1 MDPNNIEDVKKF
13 VKMYKEIKPSKA
25 SELYILGLL
34 SHMNLSGYDIF
45 KLIEKTADTS
55 GGLVRVNKATVYNT
69 LNRME
74 KDGLIVIVETVQDP
88 KRPPKSI
95 YDLTDDGKNY
105 LKQLVLQ
112 DFQNPPFILANF
124 VPALFFSSVL
134 TQEELKDIL
143 TTKIEQVEFI
153 IEVNK
158 NVAKM
163 DLGDFS
169 NSFIIFKTDMYRS
182 LLDYLKNLLKLAET
196 KPLDKLFVIKAL
208 TPEKATAELEKHF
221 REGSKK

>member
-13 VKMYKEIKPSKA
+13 VKSYKDIKPSKA

-34 SHMNLSGYDIF
+34 SHMNLGGYDIF

-74 KDGLIVIVETVQDP
+74 KDRLIEIVKTIKDP

-95 YDLTDDGKNY
+95 YSIADKGKEY
-105 LKQLVLQ
+105 LKELVLQ
-112 DFQNPPFILANF
+112 DFSNPPFILVNF
-124 VPALFFSSVL
+124 VPALFFSRVL
-134 TQEELKDIL
+134 SKEELKEVIA
-143 TTKIEQVEFI
+143 TKIEQVEFI
-153 IEVNK
+153 TEVNK

-169 NSFIIFKTDMYRS
+169 NSFMIFKNDMYRS
-182 LLDYLKNLLKLAET
+182 LLDYLKNLLKLVET
-196 KPLDKLFVIKAL
+196 KPLDKLFAIKAL
-208 TPEKATAELEKHF
+208 TPEKAVAEFEKHF
-221 REGSKK
+221 KEGLEK